1 MLHKKVFLFCAFFL
15 KKRLANSFR
24 YVIIVLSDEG
34 TTKQTKKI
42 KKKIKKL
49 LTNSTESAIINIEI
63 KKERKTK

>member
-15 KKRLANSFR
+15 KKRLANLFR

-34 TTKQTKKI
+34 TTKQTKKS
-42 KKKIKKL
+42 KKIKKL

>member
-1 MLHKKVFLFCAFFL
+1 MLHKKVLLFCAFFL

-34 TTKQTKKI
+34 TTKQTKKS
-42 KKKIKKL
+42 KKIKKL

>member
-1 MLHKKVFLFCAFFL
+1 MHFFL

-34 TTKQTKKI
+34 TTKQTKKS
-42 KKKIKKL
+42 KKIKKL

>member
-34 TTKQTKKI
+34 TTKQTKNQ
-42 KKKIKKL
+42 KKIKKL

>member
-1 MLHKKVFLFCAFFL
+1 MLHKKVLFFCAFFL

-34 TTKQTKKI
+34 TTKQTKKS
-42 KKKIKKL
+42 KKIKKL

>member
-1 MLHKKVFLFCAFFL
+1 MLHKKIFLFCAFFL

-34 TTKQTKKI
+34 TTKQTKKS
-42 KKKIKKL
+42 KKIKKL

>member
-1 MLHKKVFLFCAFFL
+1 MLHKKVLLFCAFFL
-15 KKRLANSFR
+15 KKRLANSFK

-34 TTKQTKKI
+34 TTKQIKKS
-42 KKKIKKL
+42 KKIKKL